1 MTHSSQ
7 AISECSAQPPTP
19 LRDYATLFLI
29 VATSAIAISLLQR
42 WDILFSHILVQDDQT
57 YLVDF
62 LLFDSDPS
70 GISLSYLKWYSQT
83 FGLIGSRVYLI
94 LNAAI
99 SIGILS
105 CIILWATKSKVISL
119 SPLLAALAV
128 SSETQFIFING
139 SHTTSALPAIAAFCG
154 AIIILWQANYRL
166 TIACAALASILAFI
180 VATNLTTVA
189 PGLTISAL
197 TILTSP
203 ASQGG
208 KNYIKMATTIF
219 VALFGPAYFYIFS
232 FINKAGR
239 NHYLDNDGW
248 VDFNIERSFSRIAEA
263 VDYLSFE
270 MPFLLI
276 LFIIAA
282 SISTVAFTMSLRTKG
297 RNPTLDIFGPQRS
310 HIFTVSLLFI
320 AVAALCYAP
329 AVTVPQSA
337 ARYFEIPTLFVGTA
351 LITLILSMLQR
362 NVRKPGLA
370 AAFIV
375 ALPVSIFSTR
385 AMLED
390 TYGSLAASTH
400 AIERGLQ
407 QHIEHIPLNAQ
418 IIIVGRQL
426 PFSGFNHWSTGTL
439 RFLTGRVDVIGLIGN
454 ESSIGSY
461 DPFVQSWRRH
471 GPEYWRLDNDGVRR
485 RIQMIGLEQGRPT
498 FGFRFDHETG
508 ELRPAEIVSFDNN
521 GQLVASFGQAFQ
533 SDAIIQPSSLKSLL
547 PSCHSRNAAAPI
559 VFGAPSTELNPQPS
573 RPIDTNFMFV
583 ADGASSESLSLG
595 AQAFVAEFWIAPTEQ
610 EFTNEGLNATYP
622 PTPILARGWFQLW
635 QTAQSEWVL
644 QAETAQI
651 RVEYPVL
658 YFRVAYTPGCG
669 ATIRIGQQE
678 TLLPAPEGDSFTLQL
693 GRGFLDRYWNGE
705 IVGNVTLIA
714 EDEAVSS
721 SAGEW

>member
-7 AISECSAQPPTP
+7 AISECNTQPPAP
-19 LRDYATLFLI
+19 SRDYAILFLI

-42 WDILFSHILVQDDQT
+42 WDTLFSDILVQDDQS

-62 LLFDSDPS
+62 LLFDSDPQR
-70 GISLSYLKWYSQT
+70 ISLSYLKWYSQT
-83 FGLIGSRVYLI
+83 FGLLGSRVYLV

-139 SHTTSALPAIAAFCG
+139 SHTTSAMPAIAAFCG
-154 AIIILWQANYRL
+154 AIIILWQANLRL

-197 TILTSP
+197 TILIYP

-208 KNYIKMATTIF
+208 RKYLKTAATII
-219 VALFGPAYFYIFS
+219 VALFGPAYFYIYS
-232 FINKAGR
+232 FIEQTGR
-239 NHYLDNDGW
+239 NHYLDNEGW
-248 VDFNIERSFSRIAEA
+248 VDFNIERSAARISEA
-263 VDYLSFE
+263 VDYLSLE
-270 MPFLLI
+270 VPFLLVF
-276 LFIIAA
+276 FIIAA
-282 SISTVAFTMSLRTKG
+282 SISIVVFTMSLKTNG
-297 RNPTLDIFGPQRS
+297 RKPTLEIDDLQNSSTI
-310 HIFTVSLLFI
+310 TVSVLFI

-329 AVTVPQSA
+329 ALTVPQSA

-351 LITLILSMLQR
+351 LITLTLSMLHR
-362 NVRKPGLA
+362 NVRMPGLA
-370 AAFIV
+370 AAFLF

-390 TYGSLAASTH
+390 TYGSLVASTH

-418 IIIVGRQL
+418 IVIVGSHL

-439 RFLTGRVDVIGLIGN
+439 RLLTGRVDVIGLIGN
-454 ESSIGSY
+454 ESSIGSN

-471 GPEYWRLDNDGVRR
+471 GPEYWRLDNDGVTR
-485 RIQMIGLEQGRPT
+485 RIQMKGLEQGRPT

-508 ELRPAEIVSFDNN
+508 ELRPAEVVSFDDN
-521 GQLVASFGQAFQ
+521 GQLVAGFGQAFR
-533 SDAIIQPSSLKSLL
+533 SEAIIQPSRTESLL
-547 PSCHSRNAAAPI
+547 PSCPSRNVTAPI
-559 VFGAPSTELNPQPS
+559 IFGRPSTELNPQPN
-573 RPIDTNFMFV
+573 RPNDTNFLFV
-583 ADGASSESLSLG
+583 ADGNSSESLFFG
-595 AQAFVAEFWIAPTEQ
+595 AQAFVAEFWIDSAEQ
-610 EFTNEGLNATYP
+610 EFASEGLNATSP

-651 RVEYPVL
+651 RVEDPVL
-658 YFRVAYTPGCG
+658 YFRVAYAPNCG

-678 TLLPAPEGDSFTLQL
+678 TLLQAPERDSFTLQL

-705 IVGNVTLIA
+705 IVGNVTIIT
-714 EDEAVSS
+714 EDVAAGS